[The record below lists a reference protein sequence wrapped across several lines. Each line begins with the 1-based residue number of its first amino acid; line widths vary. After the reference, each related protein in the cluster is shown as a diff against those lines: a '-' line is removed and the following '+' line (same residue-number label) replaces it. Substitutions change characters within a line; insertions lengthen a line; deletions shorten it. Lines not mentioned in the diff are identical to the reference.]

1 MKYIIII
8 FKAIIKYIRMFFRG
22 IWDFIFF
29 FFGMPY
35 EKQAKKLDLEKI
47 DSVLRG
53 PQDEKTSHQIYRANR
68 AAPREENV

>member
-1 MKYIIII
+1 MKN
-8 FKAIIKYIRMFFRG
+8 K
-22 IWDFIFF
+22 
-29 FFGMPY
+29 P
-35 EKQAKKLDLEKI
+35 KKLDLEKI